1 MDETKRIT
9 RNLSFIKKTV
19 TEIDSVIDI
28 LIEEDILG
36 MGERNLILLDEDPIH
51 SVLEIVLKKQAYK
64 KFTKALQ
71 CTGNERIVARL
82 EATDLRLE
90 KESSMSST
98 DQDNMYTDNEYKQHK
113 ASMLQNDLDNLT
125 KENYNLKQQQAQI
138 RKDLNCNQHRL
149 LELNREACKYQK
161 ENLELSQRLSNL
173 RRGDLVNSVFNDLE
187 EELKRKENRN
197 TKLKKE
203 LDLKKDEVTH
213 LRNQLDDLRKEVDE
227 KTDQIAMLSREMRH
241 LREEHISARTERR
254 ELKLKVENINKNF
267 DEKMQNMMNV
277 ISENKVNRTPRQSTF
292 TRISAHSRNQ
302 SKDRG
307 QNRESSILPTLQ
319 GKTPGTPKSSNTHN
333 STRESPIS
341 PRARVT
347 RPRQFISPQF
357 VFTAKPQ
364 AQWK

>member
-1 MDETKRIT
+1 MDEARRIT

-36 MGERNLILLDEDPIH
+36 MGERNLILMDEDPIH
-51 SVLEIVLKKQAYK
+51 SVLEIVIKKQAYK

-71 CTGNERIVARL
+71 STGNERIVAKL

-98 DQDNMYTDNEYKQHK
+98 DQDNMYTDTDYKQHK
-113 ASMLQNDLDNLT
+113 AAILQTELDNLT
-125 KENYNLKQQQAQI
+125 KENNNLKQQQAQI
-138 RKDLNCNQHRL
+138 RKDLNSNQQKL
-149 LELNREACKYQK
+149 LDLNREACKYQK
-161 ENLELSQRLSNL
+161 DNLELSQRLSNL

-187 EELKRKENRN
+187 DELKRKENRN
-197 TKLKKE
+197 TKVKKE
-203 LDLKKDEVTH
+203 LDLKNDEVTH
-213 LRNQLDDLRKEVDE
+213 LKNQLDELKKDVDE
-227 KTDQIAMLSREMRH
+227 KTDQIAMLSREMKH
-241 LREEHISARTERR
+241 LREEHTSARTERR

-267 DEKMQNMMNV
+267 EDKIQNMINV
-277 ISENKVNRTPRQSTF
+277 ISENKVRTPRQSTF
-292 TRISAHSRNQ
+292 TRIAAHSRNQ
-302 SKDRG
+302 IKERG

-319 GKTPGTPKSSNTHN
+319 GKTSGTPRSNNTHN
-333 STRESPIS
+333 STRDSPIS

-347 RPRQFISPQF
+347 RQHQFISPQF
-357 VFTAKPQ
+357 VFSAKPQ